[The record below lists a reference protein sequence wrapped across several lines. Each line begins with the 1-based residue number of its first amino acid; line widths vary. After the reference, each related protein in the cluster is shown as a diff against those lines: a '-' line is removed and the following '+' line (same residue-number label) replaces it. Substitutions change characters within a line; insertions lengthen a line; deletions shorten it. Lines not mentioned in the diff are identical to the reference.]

1 MKLIPILAL
10 TSAALISGC
19 QSMADMAD
27 NAAGLGTIET
37 QESSFDDSKFIT
49 LSPDALYHED
59 APWTGVST
67 KLGAVWASTTPE
79 YIFLTLKDESNI
91 SSSNSYKLFESLSV
105 KTEDGITELPING
118 TTFTDDGYNSV
129 TKTIHTQST
138 STVRLKLADLE
149 SYLNSETC
157 VFKITRSDGYEL
169 ADCKVDRIPGGK
181 KTAILGLKKV
191 LNEINL

>member
-1 MKLIPILAL
+1 
-10 TSAALISGC
+10 
-19 QSMADMAD
+19 MADSAS
-27 NAAGLGTIET
+27 GLGTIDT
-37 QESSFDDSKFIT
+37 QISSFDDSKIIT

-67 KLGAVWASTTPE
+67 KLGAVWASTMPE
-79 YIFLTLKDESNI
+79 FITLTLKDESNI
-91 SSSNSYKLFESLSV
+91 SSSNSYKLFESVSV
-105 KTEDGITELPING
+105 KTENGITPLQING
-118 TTFTDDGYNSV
+118 TTFSDDGYNTV

-191 LNEINL
+191 IDEIKL

>member
-1 MKLIPILAL
+1 MKLIPILA
-10 TSAALISGC
+10 SVALISGC
-19 QSMADMAD
+19 QSIADSAS
-27 NAAGLGTIET
+27 GLGTIDT
-37 QESSFDDSKFIT
+37 QISSFDDSKIIT

-67 KLGAVWASTTPE
+67 KLGAVWISVEPE
-79 YIFLTLKDESNI
+79 FITLTLKDESNI
-91 SSSNSYKLFESLSV
+91 SSSNSYKLFKSISV
-105 KTEDGITELPING
+105 KTENGITPLNING
-118 TTFTDDGYNSV
+118 TTFSDDGYNSV
-129 TKTIHTQST
+129 TQTIHTQST
-138 STVRLKLADLE
+138 STVRLELADLE

-191 LNEINL
+191 IKEINL